1 MACDSQHYFLRKN
14 VPAAMIYKCSDDKV
28 WNIHPWKVN
37 DRSSANN
44 QINNTVEPSDQKAVP
59 SGDSTK

>member
-1 MACDSQHYFLRKN
+1 MACDSQCYFLRKN
-14 VPAAMIYKCSDDKV
+14 VPASMIYKCSDDIV

-44 QINNTVEPSDQKAVP
+44 QINNTVEPSDQTVVP